1 MEHAVD
7 LIGLAEILHVSV
19 DTVRT
24 KANAGK
30 IPGFKVG
37 RMWRFM
43 PSVVVAHLAIV
54 ADPWARSAGSKRA
67 TARRAA

>member
-19 DTVRT
+19 DTVRA
-24 KANAGK
+24 KANAGD

-43 PSVVVAHLAIV
+43 PSVVIAHLSV
-54 ADPWARSAGSKRA
+54 TADPWQRSSGSQRRASKRA
-67 TARRAA
+67 A

>member
-24 KANAGK
+24 KANAGDL
-30 IPGFKVG
+30 PGFKVG
-37 RMWRFM
+37 RMWRFL
-43 PSVVVAHLAIV
+43 PSVVIAHLSIT
-54 ADPWARSAGSKRA
+54 ADPWQRSAGSKRA
-67 TARRAA
+67 TSRRAA

>member
-24 KANAGK
+24 KANAGEL
-30 IPGFKVG
+30 PGFKVG

-43 PSVVVAHLAIV
+43 PSVVVAHLSVA
-54 ADPWARSAGSKRA
+54 ADPWQRSAGSQRRASKRA
-67 TARRAA
+67 A